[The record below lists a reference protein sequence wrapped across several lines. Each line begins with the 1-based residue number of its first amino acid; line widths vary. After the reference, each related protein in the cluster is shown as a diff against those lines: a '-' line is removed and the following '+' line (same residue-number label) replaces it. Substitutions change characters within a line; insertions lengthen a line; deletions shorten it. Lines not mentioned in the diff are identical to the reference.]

1 VTWWYP
7 DGRTLTTHPI
17 DHLHHGQTLH
27 TSTGRH
33 TAAAN
38 TATAVAAANAAT
50 AVAAVNAGAAA
61 AAAGDDGSGT
71 RAVRKAGWAAPEQPY
86 GIEQHS
92 PLKRPGFDAA
102 SL

>member
-1 VTWWYP
+1 
-7 DGRTLTTHPI
+7 
-17 DHLHHGQTLH
+17 
-27 TSTGRH
+27 
-33 TAAAN
+33 
-38 TATAVAAANAAT
+38 
-50 AVAAVNAGAAA
+50 VNAGAAA